1 MADATKMPSAGVTAS
16 TPERIMLGAG
26 VYAKGLP
33 IDILPTAEQVLQGI
47 IGATNGGG
55 KVEIIP
61 EFKDCLL
68 YTSRCV

>member
-33 IDILPTAEQVLQGI
+33 IDILPTAEQVLREHWSNQAAVKWKHSG
-47 IGATNGGG
+47 
-55 KVEIIP
+55 V
-61 EFKDCLL
+61 
-68 YTSRCV
+68 